1 MQRKLGKERKQGIG
15 AEQGTRRK
23 KKKIIK
29 NESKGKIQVKVE
41 EDDYR
46 HKKSGTKDKEYKRK
60 REKNRYITRIVGTE
74 EK

>member
-1 MQRKLGKERKQGIG
+1 M
-15 AEQGTRRK
+15 
-23 KKKIIK
+23 
-29 NESKGKIQVKVE
+29 E

-46 HKKSGTKDKEYKRK
+46 HKESGTKDKEYKRK